1 MNIKRILPM
10 EMNLYLKNIKY
21 FNNQT
26 EYNLRGNS
34 DGNIRCFYMD
44 AASYNNLGD
53 QAIALSTELF
63 LKDLFGANNV
73 YVINET
79 EVISYLNSLKKQ
91 IKSADVIVLSGGGNM
106 GDLYPRYEAIRR
118 LIIKTFPDNKIVV
131 FPQTIDYTEDSY
143 GKRELEKSQR
153 IYSKHKNL
161 WVCARE
167 EQSYQR
173 MRKLY
178 KNVLLIPDIV
188 FYLKDKIRIENITE
202 KDQSVGVC
210 LRDDKESVLTFEE
223 KTRIYELA
231 NLHGQSVKLTTMADG
246 KLQFLNGKERM
257 IEIKKKIVEFSSCKI
272 IVTDRLHGMIFS
284 LIAGVPCVAI
294 DNTNHKVSGVYK
306 TIESVFKSV
315 CILTNEHI
323 KTMQNISTPKRENTT
338 LNTEQMYRNLRNI
351 LLKEN

>member
-1 MNIKRILPM
+1 M

-26 EYNLRGNS
+26 KYNVPKNS

-53 QAIALSTELF
+53 QAIALSMELF
-63 LKDLFGANNV
+63 LKDVFGDNNV

-79 EVISYLNSLKKQ
+79 EIISYLDSLKKQ
-91 IKSADVIVLSGGGNM
+91 IKSTDVIALSGGGNM

-118 LIIKTFPDNKIVV
+118 LIIKNFPDNKIVI
-131 FPQTIDYTEDSY
+131 FPQTIDYTEDLY
-143 GKRELEKSQR
+143 GKRELEKSKS
-153 IYSKHKNL
+153 IYSRHKNL

-167 EQSYQR
+167 EKSYQR
-173 MRKLY
+173 MRELY

-188 FYLKDKIRIENITE
+188 FYLKDKIRIENIIE
-202 KDQSVGVC
+202 KNQSVGVC
-210 LRDDKESVLTFEE
+210 LRDDKESALTIEE

-231 NLHGQSVKLTTMADG
+231 NLHGQSVKLTTMADSI
-246 KLQFLNGKERM
+246 LRCLNGKERM
-257 IEIKKKIVEFSSCKI
+257 AEIKKKIVEFSFCETT
-272 IVTDRLHGMIFS
+272 VTDRLHGMIFS

-306 TIESVFKSV
+306 TVNNILKSV
-315 CILTNEHI
+315 CVVTNEQI
-323 KTMQNISTPKRENTT
+323 GTLQELPLIESNDDL
-338 LNTEQMYRNLRNI
+338 LNTDEMYKNLRAI
-351 LLKEN
+351 LVGGK